1 MGFITKAARITK
13 KIIYKSKK
21 KKERKGHSHNQELKV
36 SRDITVC
43 RPVPCVDGQIKHHAG
58 GQYILI
64 QSIALTQGTVIPEAV
79 SATQRDRSIHGTYST
94 AVIIYTLHG
103 TLLDSPHDY
112 GSELPLWSKHY
123 VTHRQSFIMSP
134 LSERATGP
142 VLANARMSFNQ

>member
-79 SATQRDRSIHGTYST
+79 SATQRDRSAYHC
-94 AVIIYTLHG
+94 
-103 TLLDSPHDY
+103 
-112 GSELPLWSKHY
+112 
-123 VTHRQSFIMSP
+123 VTTKW
-134 LSERATGP
+134 L
-142 VLANARMSFNQ
+142 